1 MLRSQQPATE
11 LDNEHLRFSAR
22 LPCVKYT
29 KLMSLLPPPS
39 WRSRQDLW
47 GSWGPPSLPI
57 PPTLVGWA
65 LGRRWLQ
72 LPAPHLSPSPSQVHP
87 LSSLTR
93 ERVSHGPLLPPSCP
107 LQPLQPPRP
116 EGTCQTA
123 SCLEAWAGF
132 SLGFG
137 GQLSLTPDP
146 RELPTHPASRCFP
159 TPMLDS
165 SLSPSTSQRV
175 YHILEVLPPFQ
186 PPTSSPLG
194 TPLPLTPAPPPPQAP
209 SASWNQPSPS
219 PRPPPTRLLPSSVS
233 LLRPT

>member
-1 MLRSQQPATE
+1 MGASFPPHPP
-11 LDNEHLRFSAR
+11 NPGR
-22 LPCVKYT
+22 LG
-29 KLMSLLPPPS
+29 LGEALAAAPS
-39 WRSRQDLW
+39 
-47 GSWGPPSLPI
+47 PPSLP
-57 PPTLVGWA
+57 L
-65 LGRRWLQ
+65 
-72 LPAPHLSPSPSQVHP
+72 P
-87 LSSLTR
+87 LSSSSTLISHSGAG
-93 ERVSHGPLLPPSCP
+93 VSWTLLPPSCP